1 MSSNS
6 LIIKLVDK
14 RHLHQFLKVGELHF
28 GTTVQYQEIENSG
41 KNSGI
46 GDRLEGDY
54 DPFINTKGIFKNT
67 VNFPKKLHF
76 FRPANIFCTTQLRPG
91 IETNEFIKPEV
102 IKGLYESLMSD
113 TNYPKQI
120 VLFKDYNVIH
130 SRILKKLEKIVAE
143 SGSEHLEGPVVYSD
157 VRAIDAELLAQKVN
171 PGEPR
176 MKSAISTVNLVKD
189 RKFEIEKEY
198 RYVFFPIRRNETTT
212 SKT

>member
-67 VNFPKKLHF
+67 VNFPKASFL
-76 FRPANIFCTTQLRPG
+76 
-91 IETNEFIKPEV
+91 
-102 IKGLYESLMSD
+102 S
-113 TNYPKQI
+113 
-120 VLFKDYNVIH
+120 
-130 SRILKKLEKIVAE
+130 
-143 SGSEHLEGPVVYSD
+143 
-157 VRAIDAELLAQKVN
+157 
-171 PGEPR
+171 
-176 MKSAISTVNLVKD
+176 
-189 RKFEIEKEY
+189 
-198 RYVFFPIRRNETTT
+198 T
-212 SKT
+212 SKYILHNSIKAGYRN